1 MKILI
6 VEDEET
12 MVTSLRALLSREGYQ
27 VVTAR
32 DGLEGVEAARTTGP
46 DLILLDLALPGLDG
60 LEVCRRI
67 RVFSTAPVIML
78 TARAAEGDKVTGL
91 EVGADDYVTKPFSPR
106 ELIARVRAQLRRAQT
121 YAQAGQQDV
130 LQVGEVALDVPARR
144 VTVRGREVAL
154 SPKEFELL
162 RVFMAS
168 AGRVLGRDYLLD
180 RVWGE
185 DYAGDVR
192 TLDVHIRWLREKI
205 ERDPAA
211 PKHVQTVHGVG
222 YRFQ

>member
-27 VVTAR
+27 VVAAR
-32 DGLEGVEAARTTGP
+32 DGLEGVEAARTTRP

-60 LEVCRRI
+60 LEVCRRV
-67 RVFSTAPVIML
+67 RLFSTAPVIML
-78 TARAAEGDKVTGL
+78 TARASEGDKVTGL
-91 EVGADDYVTKPFSPR
+91 DLGADDYVTKPFSPK
-106 ELIARVRAQLRRAQT
+106 ELIARVKAQLRRVQT
-121 YAQAGQQDV
+121 YTQADQQDV
-130 LQVGEVALDVPARR
+130 LQIGEVALDVPARR

-162 RVFMAS
+162 RVFMANG
-168 AGRVLGRDYLLD
+168 GRVLGRDYLLD

-192 TLDVHIRWLREKI
+192 TLDVHVRWLREKI
-205 ERDPAA
+205 ERDPSA